1 MAFVSGGP
9 KKAMWLYPKGLG
21 FNPSERWGHSA
32 CYFDGVVYIYGG
44 CCGGMHFSDV
54 LALDLTTMVWSTLST
69 VGKQPGTRDSHGM
82 ALVGH
87 RMIVLGGTNGSKKIN
102 DLHMLDLRTKEWSQ
116 PKFEGNPPSPRESHT
131 ATVLGDDRLVIFGGS
146 GEGEGNYLNDVHILD
161 LKNSKWI
168 SPVVNGEL
176 PAPRDSH
183 TAVAV
188 ENKLIVYGGDCGD
201 RYLGDVDV
209 LDMDSLTWSRLM
221 IQGPSPGPRAGHATV
236 TIDSKIYI
244 IGGVGDRQYYNDV
257 WVLDLS
263 SRTWTQLDIGG
274 QQPQG
279 RFSHSAVVA
288 NSDVAIYGGCGEDE
302 RPLDELLI
310 LQLGAEHPNGRYNI
324 SMCKIFGKQWSH
336 DKPRS
341 SPCRNG
347 FKHENS
353 EKEAVSSQKPM
364 LFAVHTRKHELNGRT
379 SEVDA
384 ESKYSP
390 LQSSENLPGKRRT
403 SQPRLFES
411 GLEQEE
417 HSHSL
422 SQQSSPSQSDQEQA
436 AGNPDINAPSANPF
450 KHRKLSHNKSNN
462 LAHHHVQMR
471 SSLQRSTQNGN
482 VVAAGLHGHAKPEPF
497 LYVSQNGRPDGQQSL
512 SDLAPPQKIAA
523 TKVLAIP
530 NLIGA
535 EVQGTVDGAFDSGY
549 LMTANVNGQIFRG
562 ILFAPGPGFVA
573 REASAVAS
581 PIVLAQPTFLS
592 IPHGA
597 IPIPNPS
604 NGNRPM
610 QLEFVRQPINFVL
623 PAPHSNLSEAREES
637 NGNRAVPEECK
648 RSRVLPNHG
657 RDAKLRPL
665 LSGEKLA
672 SVEDNQKIQIPY
684 VAGPALIQEP
694 NPAIQIARPPS
705 SVSPPRN
712 SRTAD
717 LHGIVLSLGAPGGK

>member
-1 MAFVSGGP
+1 MAFVNGGL

-102 DLHMLDLRTKEWSQ
+102 DLHMLDLRTKEWSE

-131 ATVLGDDRLVIFGGS
+131 TTVIGDDKLLIFGGS
-146 GEGEGNYLNDVHILD
+146 GEGDGNYLNDVHILD
-161 LKNSKWI
+161 LKNMKWI
-168 SPVVNGEL
+168 SPVVNGEV

-188 ENKLIVYGGDCGD
+188 ESKLIVYGGDCGD

-209 LDMDSLTWSRLM
+209 LDMDSLTWSKLM
-221 IQGPSPGPRAGHATV
+221 IHGPSPGPRAGHATV

-244 IGGVGDRQYYNDV
+244 IGGVGDRQYYSDV

-263 SRTWTQLDIGG
+263 CRTWTQLDIGG

-302 RPLDELLI
+302 RPLDDLLI

-336 DKPRS
+336 DKPRA

-353 EKEAVSSQKPM
+353 EKEAVSPQKPM
-364 LFAVHTRKHELNGRT
+364 LFGVHTRKHELNGRA

-390 LQSSENLPGKRRT
+390 LQSSENLPVKRRT
-403 SQPRLFES
+403 SQPRLFEN
-411 GLEQEE
+411 GMEQEE

-436 AGNPDINAPSANPF
+436 AGNPDMNSPSANLF

-462 LAHHHVQMR
+462 LAHHQVQMR
-471 SSLQRSTQNGN
+471 SSLQRSTQNGHF
-482 VVAAGLHGHAKPEPF
+482 VAAGLHGHPKPEPF
-497 LYVSQNGRPDGQQSL
+497 LYVSQNGRPDGQQAL
-512 SDLAPPQKIAA
+512 SDLIPPQKIAA

-562 ILFAPGPGFVA
+562 ILFTPGPGFVA
-573 REASAVAS
+573 REASAIAS
-581 PIVLAQPTFLS
+581 PVILAQPTFVS

-597 IPIPNPS
+597 IPIPNAS
-604 NGNRPM
+604 NGSRPV
-610 QLEFVRQPINFVL
+610 QLEVARQPINFVL
-623 PAPHSNLSEAREES
+623 PASHSNLLESREES
-637 NGNRAVPEECK
+637 NGSRAVHEEGNG
-648 RSRVLPNHG
+648 SRALPNHG

-672 SVEDNQKIQIPY
+672 NVDENQKIQVPY
-684 VAGPALIQEP
+684 VARPARVQEP
-694 NPAIQIARPPS
+694 NPAVQVSRAPS
-705 SVSPPRN
+705 SVSPPQN
-712 SRTAD
+712 GRTAD
-717 LHGIVLSLGAPGGK
+717 LQGIVLSLGAPGGK